1 VEIVQPTN
9 SWIKNAQRTAE
20 AEAEA
25 ATASYKFNPKNKNY
39 RFPVDASEFYFSNI
53 AQSLTYRIAKGFF
66 QTPNTKL
73 EYKLDF
79 PEPRWDHYFYKITE
93 KKGKKE
99 ETGYWKLRV
108 TSPKTVAA
116 TEFEGS
122 SLQVIHGTMTKR
134 GCMEERKG
142 LEWCKSLHYVGR

>member
-79 PEPRWDHYFYKITE
+79 PEPGWDHYFYKITE
-93 KKGKKE
+93 KKGKKRRDWILKVE
-99 ETGYWKLRV
+99 SYFSENSSGYRVWRKLLASHSWYNDKKR
-108 TSPKTVAA
+108 
-116 TEFEGS
+116 
-122 SLQVIHGTMTKR
+122 LHGR
-134 GCMEERKG
+134 NKG
-142 LEWCKSLHYVGR
+142 FGMM